1 MLIDKMSMKLLK
13 SLEKQELSEDE
24 VNKIVGKTYYNQNV
38 LYQLLSNRMILKRRS
53 GGVPDGTGG
62 YQPGTVKWIY
72 RIEPNGKAELA
83 RVRKNR
89 LLWLIGTGIA
99 LLAAIGAILSGLAS
113 CVC

>member
-1 MLIDKMSMKLLK
+1 MKLLK

-24 VNKIVGKTYYNQNV
+24 INGIIGKTYFNQNA
-38 LYQLLSNRMILKRRS
+38 LYQLLSDRMISKHRS
-53 GGVPDGTGG
+53 GGVPDGAGG
-62 YQPGTVKWIY
+62 YQPGTVNWIY
-72 RIEPNGKAELA
+72 RIEPNGKEELD

-113 CVC
+113 LVC